1 MSRQVAAN
9 PPATPSSS
17 GDPHKRVD
25 SDQSMKDGT
34 SEAEINKEPTGNDFA
49 GAVQP
54 SLPGPQSHADVHV
67 PEPQRSVPPTTHS
80 TAEVIS
86 AYPIR
91 QPWEYIE
98 EVVQILKTANP
109 LLIMSMETM
118 FEQINHRFKA
128 TPEEDI
134 YRLICMLLQDAI
146 QVSIVN
152 ETVMLISISY
162 GFRLMSS
169 V

>member
-34 SEAEINKEPTGNDFA
+34 SEAEVSKFV

-54 SLPGPQSHADVHV
+54 SGPQSHAEVHGS
-67 PEPQRSVPPTTHS
+67 ESQRSVPPATHN

-109 LLIMSMETM
+109 LLIISMETM

-134 YRLICMLLQDAI
+134 YRLVCMLLQDAI

-152 ETVMLISISY
+152 ETVLLFLISY